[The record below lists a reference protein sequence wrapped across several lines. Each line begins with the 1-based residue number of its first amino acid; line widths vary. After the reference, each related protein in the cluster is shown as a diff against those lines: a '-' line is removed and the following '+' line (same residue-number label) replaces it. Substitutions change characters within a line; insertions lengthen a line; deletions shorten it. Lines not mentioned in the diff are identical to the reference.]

1 MEPEAL
7 QTCVSELN
15 DELDDG
21 NDGLA
26 EKEKRG
32 EGLSKCKVSVA
43 AV

>member
-1 MEPEAL
+1 METEAL

-26 EKEKRG
+26 EKQKRA
-32 EGLSKCKVSVA
+32 KR
-43 AV
+43 